1 MDLSMP
7 LYTCAKFGRRLQLLA
22 VVVALAS
29 IASCGG
35 GSRMVTRDNAVG
47 GFTSGIPAAFMG
59 MDMHGGIITRQPWPS
74 ETFGALRLWDS
85 DVSWSNVNLAP
96 GVYDWTALDK
106 WLAKASLHN
115 VDTLYTFG
123 RTPAWASSSPT
134 DTSCGVSPGAC
145 DPPNDL
151 NLDGTGSNQHWKD
164 FVTAIATH
172 NLNSTTGHIKYWEI
186 WNEAAN
192 PPTWTGSVAQTVRM
206 AQDARQIILG
216 IDPQAIILSPSVIIE
231 STTGRD
237 FLQAFLQSGGGSL
250 VDGIAF
256 HGYVQKRNSPLVP
269 ENIVGYLDSTK
280 SILATFGQG
289 SKPLFDTEAS
299 WGDPTLSN
307 FFDSDMRAALLAR
320 MYLLHWSSGATRFY
334 WYQWNNSSFGTL
346 WKPDPTN
353 PSAPG
358 TVLEPGIAYGQIY
371 NWMVGAIMTSPC
383 TANGS
388 VWTCEFSRPNGYLA
402 QAVWD
407 ASQSCRGGVCTASAF
422 TFDPKYINYT
432 DLSGNT
438 STLSGSTVAI
448 GAKPILLQNQ

>member
-1 MDLSMP
+1 
-7 LYTCAKFGRRLQLLA
+7 
-22 VVVALAS
+22 
-29 IASCGG
+29 
-35 GSRMVTRDNAVG
+35 MVTRDNAVG

-74 ETFGALRLWDS
+74 EPFGALRLWDS

-123 RTPAWASSSPT
+123 RTPAWASSNPT
-134 DTSCGVSPGAC
+134 DTSCGFAPGAC

-231 STTGRD
+231 LFTDTYKREIARWFPRISSVIWIRPNP
-237 FLQAFLQSGGGSL
+237 FSPPSGKARSL
-250 VDGIAF
+250 CLTPK
-256 HGYVQKRNSPLVP
+256 Q
-269 ENIVGYLDSTK
+269 
-280 SILATFGQG
+280 
-289 SKPLFDTEAS
+289 
-299 WGDPTLSN
+299 
-307 FFDSDMRAALLAR
+307 
-320 MYLLHWSSGATRFY
+320 
-334 WYQWNNSSFGTL
+334 
-346 WKPDPTN
+346 
-353 PSAPG
+353 
-358 TVLEPGIAYGQIY
+358 
-371 NWMVGAIMTSPC
+371 VGAIPH
-383 TANGS
+383 
-388 VWTCEFSRPNGYLA
+388 
-402 QAVWD
+402 
-407 ASQSCRGGVCTASAF
+407 
-422 TFDPKYINYT
+422 
-432 DLSGNT
+432 
-438 STLSGSTVAI
+438 
-448 GAKPILLQNQ
+448 